1 MNYSVIQVRTG
12 FQRHKVARGSLFS
25 DLAYSNP
32 NPSSAKRGLYCS
44 AGPAYVGWMANI
56 SPHPG
61 PLPRE
66 RESFGPG
73 CLPRKGGSCRPGR
86 RQRDRGSCHPGPLP
100 RERESSGPGCL
111 QRKGGSCRPG
121 RLQREGGSCRPG
133 PLPRER
139 EAFGPG
145 SLQREGGSCRL
156 STGGMQQPDSPRM
169 PRGTMR
175 RSQAKGK
182 EFRKGLRGGAA

>member
-1 MNYSVIQVRTG
+1 MISSVIQVRAG

-25 DLAYSNP
+25 DLTYTHP
-32 NPSSAKRGLYCS
+32 NPSPAKRRLYCS
-44 AGPAYVGWMANI
+44 AGPVEVGWMASI

-73 CLPRKGGSCRPGR
+73 PLPGERESFGPGRLPREGGSCRLGRFQRDSESCRPGR
-86 RQRDRGSCHPGPLP
+86 RQRDRGSCYPGPLP
-100 RERESSGPGCL
+100 RERES
-111 QRKGGSCRPG
+111 
-121 RLQREGGSCRPG
+121 
-133 PLPRER
+133 
-139 EAFGPG
+139 FGPE
-145 SLQREGGSCRL
+145 SIQREGGSCRL
-156 STGGMQQPDSPRM
+156 SSRGMQQTERPRM